1 MTEIHGQSTGDGW
14 WIDIKRG
21 IDQSYQLQAMPTT
34 AYMQLHNQVYKHC
47 ASARPLQF
55 YPNGNM
61 PQPDAFGGREL
72 YNRLESQFY
81 THLIELRD
89 SANDIHGDD
98 LIRFYKTSWEK
109 YHFSSKV
116 INGFCHY
123 INQYWVKRAQQ
134 DNGTN
139 IYDIFTLSMVKWKE
153 VICETFGTRM
163 TRTCLDWIENERKH
177 ETIDSNPIKV
187 VIESYI
193 VLGDKLDNIQL
204 GENNPRTL
212 SVYKYYFEI
221 LFLQESKQFYICEA
235 AKFTSADSIS
245 EYLKQVAQRL
255 TEEEHRVKSYLHSS
269 TLGSLLFILD
279 DVLIR
284 NKLDLIY
291 AGAEILLRN
300 DKNQDLA
307 VLFTLVSRVPGA
319 IEKLKEI
326 VEKHIYLTGLQAIK
340 SIAETAR
347 TDVNVYSTKIIEI
360 YNKYISIVHECFG
373 GERSSFIPALDRAC
387 SKFINK
393 NAIVEAC
400 GTSTKSAELLAR
412 YSDTVLK
419 SKKVINDADMT
430 KQLKEIMVVFN
441 YIDDKDAFQNFYRR
455 LLAERL
461 VYELSASIDYEK
473 MMITELKVKC
483 GFFYTSKLQKMIE
496 DMDIQESL
504 RAQYRQY
511 CVENRLRNTVNFSIV
526 VLTTHAWP
534 FTTVFEFTL
543 PLELTSLWTNFT
555 KFYRERHKNR
565 KLTWFHQYARCELHT
580 NFTKTKHILQVS
592 TYQTAILLLYN
603 DSLELTIAE
612 IQDETKLEDEILL
625 EIICI
630 LIQSGNR
637 SHNET
642 SKNSKA

>member
-1 MTEIHGQSTGDGW
+1 MTEIHGQSANDEW

-21 IDQSYQLQAMPTT
+21 IDQCYQLQAMPT
-34 AYMQLHNQVYKHC
+34 APYMQLYNQVYKHC

-109 YHFSSKV
+109 YNFSSKV

-139 IYDIFTLSMVKWKE
+139 IYDIFTVNENQSIIL
-153 VICETFGTRM
+153 TRSSHIF
-163 TRTCLDWIENERKH
+163 L
-177 ETIDSNPIKV
+177 V
-187 VIESYI
+187 V
-193 VLGDKLDNIQL
+193 
-204 GENNPRTL
+204 R
-212 SVYKYYFEI
+212 
-221 LFLQESKQFYICEA
+221 ESKQFYICEA